1 MEFGRATRGSRARSL
16 SEKAAAHRG
25 HRDQLCAAW
34 LRGFDSVAGR
44 SGADA
49 SYGLGVARRH
59 IHGIADPI
67 IGTDPADADPAADL
81 YTAFGAEPRCRLG
94 ARGR

>member
-1 MEFGRATRGSRARSL
+1 
-16 SEKAAAHRG
+16 
-25 HRDQLCAAW
+25 LCAAR
-34 LRGFDSVAGR
+34 LRGFGTVAGR

-49 SYGLGVARRH
+49 ANALGVARRH

-67 IGTDPADADPAADL
+67 IGTDAADADPAADL
-81 YTAFGAEPRCRLG
+81 HTAFGAEPRCRLG